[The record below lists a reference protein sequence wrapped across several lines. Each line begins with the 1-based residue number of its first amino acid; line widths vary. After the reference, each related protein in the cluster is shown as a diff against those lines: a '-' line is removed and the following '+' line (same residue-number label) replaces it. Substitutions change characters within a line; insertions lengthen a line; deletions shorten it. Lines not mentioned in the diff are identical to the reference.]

1 MIQQVAEALERQ
13 DYSEAARLL
22 QDLPPAD
29 PWVMLYQAQIE
40 EGKGQWDTA
49 EEAYRQLL
57 RIDYGRK
64 IATEARLG
72 LLRLETLRQ
81 DQRQQALA
89 EASTIPGSQETG
101 VLILEAIPPEAKAE
115 AAKNFARIMKLEP
128 YVTRLL
134 LPSRG
139 WRLYR
144 SGPLAEIQVYG
155 QELRAAGIPLF
166 WLPLAKIQQIQVL
179 EVNYFDAVT
188 PKAIA
193 VCSHKQKPEPFG
205 IEFDWSKVSQQVA
218 GLVPIFELV
227 VDQDRKR
234 KIQRKEQIQDHAQF
248 CDLHLPSRNTILR
261 IYHGAYQFNQ
271 GISMIPID
279 APGKAIDQGT
289 SWANWRGLQTLFD
302 RYLPSTPVWSDFTPF
317 GESVIEHTDFLDRID
332 PHIKLFRRQDSY
344 WDQAFHLYSSLVFCQ
359 SQAAA
364 SLSDQDG

>member
-22 QDLPPAD
+22 QDLLPED
-29 PWVMLYQAQIE
+29 PWVILYQGQIQ
-40 EGKGQWDTA
+40 EGKGEWDLAA
-49 EEAYRQLL
+49 ESYRQLL
-57 RIDYGRK
+57 RIDHGRK

-72 LLRLETLRQ
+72 LQRLETLRQ
-81 DQRQQALA
+81 EQRQQALA
-89 EASTIPGSQETG
+89 EASTMPGSQETG
-101 VLILEAIPPEAKAE
+101 VLVLEAIPPEAKAE

-144 SGPLAEIQVYG
+144 SGPLSEMQVYG
-155 QELRAAGIPLF
+155 QELREAGIPVF
-166 WLPLAKIQQIQVL
+166 WLPLADLQQIEVL
-179 EVNYFDAVT
+179 EVSHFEAVT
-188 PKAIA
+188 PKALTM
-193 VCSHKQKPEPFG
+193 CSHKQKPEPFG
-205 IEFDWSKVSQQVA
+205 FEFDWSEVSQRVT

-227 VDQDRKR
+227 VDQDRQR

-248 CDLHLPSRNTILR
+248 CDLHLPTRNTILR

-271 GISMIPID
+271 GISMIPIN

-289 SWANWRGLQTLFD
+289 SWAHWKGLESLFD

-317 GESVIEHTDFLDRID
+317 GESVVEHTDFLDRID
-332 PHIKLFRRQDSY
+332 PHIKLFRRQESY
-344 WDQAFHLYSSLVFCQ
+344 WDQAFQLYSSLIFCQ
-359 SQAAA
+359 AQA
-364 SLSDQDG
+364 SPSNRDG